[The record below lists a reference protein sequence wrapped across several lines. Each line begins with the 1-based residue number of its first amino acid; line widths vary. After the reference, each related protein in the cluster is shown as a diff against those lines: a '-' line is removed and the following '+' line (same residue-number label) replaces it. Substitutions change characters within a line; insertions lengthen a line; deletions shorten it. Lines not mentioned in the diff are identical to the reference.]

1 VLIGSREDVNHLGY
15 AIGVCPKCGR
25 EGAFTVTIAK
35 RKLTLY
41 IVAAIPMNQQ
51 MVLECGNCHVR
62 FAIPKAEQ
70 EEMRGRLISAE
81 ELNARMLGHRNG
93 QQVAGAPPPAALAG
107 PTLYQQLQ
115 LDPSAE
121 PDVIEA
127 AYKRLAFRYH
137 PDRDRSPEAVQRMQ
151 VINEARRVLADPEL
165 REQYDRSIGLSRKP
179 TPPPRPPQPRPPA
192 PHPDPAPEPAPSRP
206 EPPGPAAPNPPG
218 AAPTPSPVP
227 GKAIRAD
234 EV

>member
-1 VLIGSREDVNHLGY
+1 VLIGSREDVAHLGY

-25 EGAFTVTIAK
+25 EGAFTVTMAK

-62 FAIPKAEQ
+62 FAIPKGEQ
-70 EEMRGRLISAE
+70 DEMRQRLISAE
-81 ELNARMLGHRNG
+81 ELTARMLGNSTNQH
-93 QQVAGAPPPAALAG
+93 QQLGGPPPAALTG

-127 AYKRLAFRYH
+127 AYKRLALRYH
-137 PDRDRSPEAVQRMQ
+137 PDRDKSPEAGQRMQ
-151 VINEARRVLADPEL
+151 VINEARRVLSDPEL
-165 REQYDRSIGLSRKP
+165 RERYDRSIGLSRKP
-179 TPPPRPPQPRPPA
+179 SPPPRPPQPPA
-192 PHPDPAPEPAPSRP
+192 SRP
-206 EPPGPAAPNPPG
+206 APNPEPEPK
-218 AAPTPSPVP
+218 ANPEPRQNSATRPAPDQ
-227 GKAIRAD
+227 GRGIRAD
-234 EV
+234 DV

>member
-1 VLIGSREDVNHLGY
+1 VLIGSREDVAHLGY

-25 EGAFTVTIAK
+25 EGAFTVTMAK

-70 EEMRGRLISAE
+70 EEMRQRLISAE
-81 ELNARMLGHRNG
+81 ELTARMLGNAPTAN
-93 QQVAGAPPPAALAG
+93 QLASPPPAALTG

-115 LDPSAE
+115 VDPAAE
-121 PDVIEA
+121 PDVIDA
-127 AYKRLAFRYH
+127 AYKRLALRYH
-137 PDRDRSPEAVQRMQ
+137 PDRDKSPEAGQRMQ
-151 VINEARRVLADPEL
+151 VINEAKRVLSDPEE
-165 REQYDRSIGLSRKP
+165 REKYDRSIGLSRKP
-179 TPPPRPPQPRPPA
+179 SPPPRPPQWPSAPAPATPGQPASEPRRKASPRPA
-192 PHPDPAPEPAPSRP
+192 PQ
-206 EPPGPAAPNPPG
+206 PGN
-218 AAPTPSPVP
+218 
-227 GKAIRAD
+227 AIRAD

>member
-1 VLIGSREDVNHLGY
+1 VLIGSREDVAHLGY

-70 EEMRGRLISAE
+70 EEMRQRLISAE
-81 ELNARMLGHRNG
+81 DLTARMLGNSNTG
-93 QQVAGAPPPAALAG
+93 AQQLGSPPPAALTG

-127 AYKRLAFRYH
+127 AYKRLALRYH
-137 PDRDRSPEAVQRMQ
+137 PDRDRSPEAGQRMQ
-151 VINEARRVLADPEL
+151 VINEARRVLIDPEL
-165 REQYDRSIGLSRKP
+165 REQYDRSIGLIRTP
-179 TPPPRPPQPRPPA
+179 TPSPRPPQRPPA
-192 PHPDPAPEPAPSRP
+192 PTSRPASPPEPAPKAKP
-206 EPPGPAAPNPPG
+206 EPAQNSATRPAPER
-218 AAPTPSPVP
+218 
-227 GKAIRAD
+227 GKGIRAD
-234 EV
+234 DV